1 MAARTTLGSECHFVE
16 SSSIDFLK
24 RLLNT
29 PGPSGFETA
38 AARVW
43 REEAGHF
50 ADSVDVDVT
59 GNSIAA
65 LNGSGG
71 PRVMLAGH
79 IDEIGVMVTHIDDD
93 GYLYFDGIG
102 GWDSQVLVGQRIRIL
117 TRAGDVIGV
126 IGKKPI
132 HLMKGDEKEKV
143 SKISDL
149 WIDIGARKREG
160 VTERGVRVGDPG
172 VVDSQLIDF
181 GNGLIASRSIDNRIG
196 AFVILEALRLMA
208 KQKPAAYV
216 AAVATTQEEIGFY
229 TGGGA
234 STSAFRIEPQIA
246 IVVDVTFAAD
256 APGIDKK
263 EVGDH
268 KLGGGPVLTRGS
280 ATNPLMFE
288 LLATIAERENI
299 PFTISAAPKWTST
312 DADGIFLSR
321 AGVATAVL
329 SVPNRYMHSPNEI
342 VDIADL
348 DSAARLI
355 AAFCRDLEAG
365 EDFIGK

>member
-1 MAARTTLGSECHFVE
+1 ME
-16 SSSIDFLK
+16 SSSIEFLK

-38 AARVW
+38 AARLW
-43 REEAGHF
+43 REEAGSF
-50 ADSVDVDVT
+50 ADTVDVDVT
-59 GNSIAA
+59 GNSVAI
-65 LNGSGG
+65 LKGNGG

-79 IDEIGVMVTHIDDD
+79 IDEIGVMVTHIDDE

-132 HLMKGDEKEKV
+132 HLMKGEERDKV

-149 WIDIGARKREG
+149 WIDIGVRKRDD
-160 VTERGVRVGDPG
+160 VKERGVRVGDPG

-181 GNGLIASRSIDNRIG
+181 GNGLIASRSVDNRIG
-196 AFVILEALRLMA
+196 AFVVLEALRLMSRNR
-208 KQKPAAYV
+208 PAAYV
-216 AAVATTQEEIGFY
+216 AAVATAQEEIGFY

-234 STSAFRIEPQIA
+234 STSAFSIEPSVA
-246 IVVDVTFAAD
+246 LVVDVTFSAD

-268 KLGGGPVLTRGS
+268 KLGGGPVLARGS
-280 ATNPLMFE
+280 ATNPMVFE
-288 LLATIAERENI
+288 KLAAIAERENI
-299 PFTISAAPKWTST
+299 PFTITAAPKWTST

-329 SVPNRYMHSPNEI
+329 SVPNRYMHSPNEMI
-342 VDIADL
+342 DIADL
-348 DSAARLI
+348 EATARLI
-355 AAFCRDLEAG
+355 AAFCSDLESD
-365 EDFIGK
+365 EDFIYR